1 MKENKISVFNG
12 KVLSLIDNSNTSSAW
27 GNPFESG
34 DVVVQVGTPI
44 PPKNWHLLPK
54 IVPLEFLKVK
64 YSQANLPSV
73 NLYGATGV

>member
-64 YSQANLPSV
+64 NKGSESKQPKPLNKKD
-73 NLYGATGV
+73 